1 MQDINRAIAY
11 EGSVWDLHIHTPLC
25 PKGSNEFS
33 KMSVDAYISRLIT
46 LFSKHSDLEM
56 ISFTDHN
63 QISTEVYKKFLS
75 KNTSVKLLIGLEADL
90 YLEEGESGDNYKHI
104 IFYFD
109 DEKFDLN
116 TQAEKINSF
125 LKNNHIPTLANFLNF
140 LITKIKVPFL
150 ISPHFIKQDK
160 RGIEFNWDEEST
172 KQNIDKYIDQMC
184 CFWEASNNTNVQR
197 AIELLKDFDRGDRV
211 SVISFSDSNNF
222 EKLENYLNNPKQY
235 FNSLP
240 TFNGLRLVGT
250 DCHRIAKKRKMLTS
264 DMKGKCIGEI
274 TQGNNRI
281 LFSPGL
287 NSVVGGRGSGKS
299 LLIDGAAFYLNP
311 ALSNSIF
318 TESQPDRID
327 YLEKLQYCVS
337 DLNGE
342 PLKGHD
348 FHFDY
353 YNQGYAQELFRKKC
367 DLVSTVYFKDEFSS
381 LETYSIEQEKNN
393 LLNKITCFE
402 QTSPTNS
409 NITSLDKKVVHLQ
422 DCKVISLWAKGK
434 EDNQVAYSNF
444 QDLFSKLTNNEIVPK
459 ELADCPEIK
468 EAAIKYI
475 QAIYSSTFTFNKKAI
490 LENLRYL
497 IPDKYQAKVNAQNK
511 EKKKKDDAIKTFKQS
526 FASQFDKINFR
537 VHLMNNY
544 LAIFDSNF
552 NKCSKKESNGYN
564 SRKFYFQRSLHF
576 QNLNDYLFDVFNSYF
591 DLNKLKSFYINRKDK
606 ADLFKLIQVYCY
618 HCSEVLLESKKD
630 YELDDELN
638 HLKSYKIEL
647 TNEIIFQDEFG
658 NKKDLKTVSPGTRAN
673 LLLEYIVFKES
684 NDPIIIDQPEDNID
698 NETIYTQLTTWFS
711 ELKKKRQVIV
721 VTHDANIVVNS
732 DSENV
737 VLSSQIADDEFNYEY
752 GALEY
757 KDILDKISKIL
768 DGGKRAIERRLL
780 KYGE

>member
-116 TQAEKINSF
+116 KQAEKINSF

-250 DCHRIAKKRKMLTS
+250 DCHRIAKKRKTLTS

>member
-250 DCHRIAKKRKMLTS
+250 DCHRIAKKRKTLTS

-544 LAIFDSNF
+544 LAIFDFNF

>member
-250 DCHRIAKKRKMLTS
+250 DCHRIAKKRKTLTS

>member
-1 MQDINRAIAY
+1 MQDINNAIAY
-11 EGSVWDLHIHTPLC
+11 QGSVWDLHIHTPLC
-25 PKGSNEFS
+25 PKGSEEFS
-33 KMSVDAYISRLIT
+33 KMSVDEYINRLIS
-46 LFSKHSDLEM
+46 LFSKHQDLEM

-63 QISTEVYKKFLS
+63 QISTEVYKKFLL
-75 KNTSVKLLIGLEADL
+75 KETNIKLLIGLEADL
-90 YLEEGESGDNYKHI
+90 YLEEGDNGDNYKHI

-109 DEKFDLN
+109 DEKFDLD
-116 TQAEKINSF
+116 TQAEKINTF
-125 LKNNHIPTLANFLNF
+125 LKQNSIPTLANFLNF

-160 RGIEFNWDEEST
+160 RGIEYNWDQETT

-197 AIELLKDFDRGDRV
+197 AIELLKEFDRGDRV
-211 SVISFSDSNNF
+211 SIISFSDSNKF
-222 EKLENYLNNPKQY
+222 TKLENYLNNPKQY

-250 DCHRIAKKRKMLTS
+250 DCHRITKAKRVLTS
-264 DMKGKCIGEI
+264 DAKGKCIGEI
-274 TQGNNRI
+274 TQGQNKI
-281 LFSPGL
+281 FFSPGL

-299 LLIDGAAFYLNP
+299 LLIDGAAFYLKP
-311 ALSNSIF
+311 DLSKSIF
-318 TESQPDRID
+318 SDSQPDRID
-327 YLEKLQYCVS
+327 YLDKLQYCVF

-342 PLKGHD
+342 LLKHHD

-381 LETYSIEQEKNN
+381 LETYNIEQEKNN
-393 LLNKITCFE
+393 LLSKIACFE
-402 QTSPTNS
+402 LPTVANS
-409 NITSLDKKVVHLQ
+409 NITSLDKKVVTLP
-422 DCKVISLWAKGK
+422 DYKTISLWSKGK
-434 EDNQVAYSNF
+434 EEIQTDYKDF
-444 QDLFSKLTNNEIVPK
+444 QDLFSKITNAEIVPA
-459 ELADCPEIK
+459 ELTDCPEIK

-475 QAIYSSTFTFNKKAI
+475 QAIYSSSFSFNKKVI
-490 LENLRYL
+490 LGNLRFL

-511 EKKKKDDAIKTFKQS
+511 EKKKKDNAIKLFKQS
-526 FASQFDKINFR
+526 FASQFNKINFR
-537 VHLMNNY
+537 VELMNKY

-552 NKCSKKESNGYN
+552 DKCSIKESDGYN
-564 SRKFYFQRSLHF
+564 NRKFFFQRSLHF
-576 QNLNDYLFDVFNSYF
+576 QEISEYLFDVFNNYF
-591 DLNKLKSFYINRKDK
+591 DLNKLKSFSINRKDK
-606 ADLFKLIQVYCY
+606 ADLFKLIRIYCY
-618 HCSEVLLESKKD
+618 HCSEVLLESKKSE
-630 YELDDELN
+630 ELDDELN
-638 HLKSYKIEL
+638 HLKSYKIES

-658 NKKDLKTVSPGTRAN
+658 NRKYLKNVSPGTRAN

-684 NDPIIIDQPEDNID
+684 DDPIIIDQPEDNID

-737 VLSSQIADDEFNYEY
+737 VLCNQTADDKFHYEY

>member
-250 DCHRIAKKRKMLTS
+250 DCHRIAKKRKTLTS

-422 DCKVISLWAKGK
+422 DCKVISL
-434 EDNQVAYSNF
+434 
-444 QDLFSKLTNNEIVPK
+444 
-459 ELADCPEIK
+459 
-468 EAAIKYI
+468 
-475 QAIYSSTFTFNKKAI
+475 
-490 LENLRYL
+490 
-497 IPDKYQAKVNAQNK
+497 
-511 EKKKKDDAIKTFKQS
+511 
-526 FASQFDKINFR
+526 
-537 VHLMNNY
+537 
-544 LAIFDSNF
+544 
-552 NKCSKKESNGYN
+552 
-564 SRKFYFQRSLHF
+564 
-576 QNLNDYLFDVFNSYF
+576 
-591 DLNKLKSFYINRKDK
+591 
-606 ADLFKLIQVYCY
+606 
-618 HCSEVLLESKKD
+618 
-630 YELDDELN
+630 
-638 HLKSYKIEL
+638 
-647 TNEIIFQDEFG
+647 
-658 NKKDLKTVSPGTRAN
+658 
-673 LLLEYIVFKES
+673 
-684 NDPIIIDQPEDNID
+684 
-698 NETIYTQLTTWFS
+698 
-711 ELKKKRQVIV
+711 
-721 VTHDANIVVNS
+721 
-732 DSENV
+732 
-737 VLSSQIADDEFNYEY
+737 
-752 GALEY
+752 
-757 KDILDKISKIL
+757 
-768 DGGKRAIERRLL
+768 
-780 KYGE
+780 

>member
-1 MQDINRAIAY
+1 
-11 EGSVWDLHIHTPLC
+11 
-25 PKGSNEFS
+25 
-33 KMSVDAYISRLIT
+33 
-46 LFSKHSDLEM
+46 M

-250 DCHRIAKKRKMLTS
+250 DCHRIAKKRKTLTS

-544 LAIFDSNF
+544 LAIFDFNF

>member
-318 TESQPDRID
+318 TGSQPDRID

>member
-33 KMSVDAYISRLIT
+33 KISVDAYISRLIT

>member
-342 PLKGHD
+342 SLKGHD